1 MDTNAFITGTVFVL
15 GFLLIGF
22 LFARS
27 ARDPAVG
34 DRPVRRSKKHAKHLD
49 PLPEPVSIME
59 IAQAEAE
66 DLRLS
71 AIQNSADLPLTA
83 MLKCWHRDATPP
95 MKASDRSSLRWNLLH
110 GVDAADATT
119 ETLSLQWVNPP
130 SEQD

>member
-1 MDTNAFITGTVFVL
+1 MDTNAFITGIVFVL
-15 GFLLIGF
+15 GFLLLGL

-27 ARDPAVG
+27 ARDPGAG
-34 DRPVRRSKKHAKHLD
+34 DRPVRRSEKRAKHLD

-71 AIQNSADLPLTA
+71 AIRNSADLPLTA
-83 MLKCWHRDATPP
+83 MLKSWHRDATPA
-95 MKASDRSSLRWNLLH
+95 MKASDRSSLRWNLAQD
-110 GVDAADATT
+110 VSATDATT